1 VTMLF
6 ANALVPRARG
16 RTKKLRER
24 GPGLRSLGNE
34 RCLMFRF
41 IAFLRAINVGGG
53 RTVKMQSLRQIFE
66 SLGFFNVATF
76 IASGNV
82 VFETTT
88 KRTETLERMIEK
100 ALKEALGYEVRTFV
114 RGEDELAKIDNY
126 RPFPGSKFDETWQS
140 NIIFLA
146 DNLNTKLK
154 QNVKALRTKTD
165 AFEVHGR
172 EVYWRRRRKQNGALF
187 STVPLEKILGPAFTV
202 RGANTIKRIVSEYR
216 PSKMR

>member
-1 VTMLF
+1 MLF
-6 ANALVPRARG
+6 ANALVSPAHG

-24 GPGLRSLGNE
+24 GPRLRSLGNE
-34 RCLMFRF
+34 RDLMFRF

-53 RTVKMQSLRQIFE
+53 RTE

-114 RGEDELAKIDNY
+114 RREDELAKIANY

-146 DNLNTKLK
+146 DNSNTKLK
-154 QNVKALRTKTD
+154 QNIRALRTKTD
-165 AFEVHGR
+165 AFEAHGR
-172 EVYWRRRRKQNGALF
+172 EIYWRRRRKQNGALF

-202 RGANTIKRIVSEYR
+202 RGANTIKRIVSKYR
-216 PSKMR
+216 SSKMR

>member
-1 VTMLF
+1 
-6 ANALVPRARG
+6 
-16 RTKKLRER
+16 
-24 GPGLRSLGNE
+24 
-34 RCLMFRF
+34 MFRF

-66 SLGFFNVATF
+66 SLGFLNVATF

-88 KRTETLERMIEK
+88 KKTKTPERKIER
-100 ALKEALGYEVRTFV
+100 ALKAALGYKVHTFV
-114 RGEDELAKIDNY
+114 RGEAELAEIANY
-126 RPFPGSKFDETWQS
+126 RPFPGSTFDEIWQS

-146 DNLNTKLK
+146 DNLNKKLK
-154 QNVKALRTKTD
+154 QDLCALRTDTD

-172 EVYWRRRRKQNGALF
+172 EIYWRRRRKKNGALF

-202 RGANTIKRIVSEYR
+202 RGANTIKRIVLKYCSA
-216 PSKMR
+216 KMR

>member
-1 VTMLF
+1 MLF

-24 GPGLRSLGNE
+24 SPRLRSLGNE
-34 RCLMFRF
+34 RGLMFRF

-53 RTVKMQSLRQIFE
+53 RTVEMQSLRQIFE

-114 RGEDELAKIDNY
+114 RGEDELAKIAIY

-154 QNVKALRTKTD
+154 QNIKALRTKTD
-165 AFEVHGR
+165 EFEVHGR

-202 RGANTIKRIVSEYR
+202 RGANTIKRIVSKYC